1 MKDRILQTNET
12 RRNYNYTIDWNWIS
26 KIFKNWTIGQLL
38 SWKMWNGI
46 KLKKLDNEMNST
58 KLKRP
63 ILDLEKWRVYMDG
76 AFYLSMTC
84 WWKKSLHKG
93 HSFYIFKF
101 QCFFF
106 WQICALWQQKEATYT
121 MGFFF
126 FFLENWL

>member
-106 WQICALWQQKEATYT
+106 WQICALWQQKEASYT
-121 MGFFF
+121 MDFSFFW
-126 FFLENWL
+126 ENWL